1 MSSSLEDRVR
11 LLTDQAVAAKTQR
24 EVDATLQ
31 ELNAAIKDHVRYLRA
46 IAVEMIPEAFGTSN
60 AAD

>member
-1 MSSSLEDRVR
+1 MPSRDRVR

-24 EVDATLQ
+24 EVDAILQ
-31 ELNAAIKDHVRYLRA
+31 ELNAAIKEHLRHIRA
-46 IAVEMIPEAFGTSN
+46 NALEMIPEAFGTDRN